1 MIRIA
6 VVGGN
11 IAGGALISLLRTE
24 PNIKIVGIYEEKLD
38 APGAMLAQK
47 WAIPV
52 FSSIEELVKHNPSIV
67 INVLPEPEIT
77 EKITRVFGPEVEV
90 INAKAAKMLWDF
102 IERQK
107 KARVETVK
115 TLQNLNSLTAL
126 TSSVAKLNLK
136 GFLKHSLKKALE
148 IAEAPAGSLVTYS
161 EGRLQLQ
168 CSMGLSKQFIEGTSW
183 DMISGGL
190 TEKVVKEKKIVEIY
204 DTLTSEYNNPALMI
218 ENIRA
223 VLALPIL
230 FGDDCVGIVFIDDFK
245 PRRFSTR
252 QKTTIILLT
261 RIIANTI
268 NWLSGVEELARVQTE
283 MQALMDS
290 ATDLIVLTD
299 REGRITD
306 SNSRFLD
313 YNLSKGELAGMM
325 IGELFEKEQGSLLE
339 EMLKKASV
347 VHEMRV
353 RLKEELRLKTGIE
366 ELILNAT
373 PVKTADTQ
381 AEGYIISMEDVSE
394 KLKLTEELRE
404 AKKSLESLNQML
416 EQKVIERTEALERM
430 NRELEKA
437 NELKGR
443 FIANM
448 SHELRTPLNSIIGF
462 SEILLEETFGK
473 LNDDQMRYVRNIQ
486 NSGKH
491 LLELI
496 NNVLDLSKI
505 DSGRY
510 ELQYETFFVEDVINE
525 VVETMKPMAESK
537 SLNIVIN
544 IDPEIDT
551 LTADRVKV
559 KQILYNLLSNAIKFT
574 PEGGSVSVSAHRDRI
589 NDEEAVRFAVKDT
602 GVGIPPDD
610 LDRIFDEFEQIDTS
624 LSRQYGG
631 VGLGLTLTKRLVEL
645 HGGSISVESTLGKG
659 STFYFTLPV
668 AREVKEEV
676 VEEKKE
682 EFLEAV
688 QLNYPW
694 TKKDAPLILVV
705 EDDKATVELLTIHLT
720 QAGYKVAH
728 AYNGEE
734 AIEKARTLRPFA
746 ITLDVMLPKKDGWEV
761 LQELKSD
768 ETTANIPVIIHSI
781 VDNKDLAFA
790 LGATDYI
797 LKPLDKDILL
807 EKLNEIAATKVKTGL
822 PATVLLIEPEESE
835 AEKLKELLQDSGT
848 IVYVANDLKKGM
860 ELAIAIRPNLIMVN
874 VDTKDDSD
882 GFDIIEELKSSP
894 ATRDIPIFVMSEK
907 DLSVEQR
914 LDMLGKIDRV
924 LKKRAFDTKELI
936 EHIKELEIIY
946 PKRAGLV
953 DGVTGLFSHRY
964 FHIRL
969 AQEIERAERYKLPLI
984 LVMIDIDHFGN
995 YIEKAGQYNANTVLK
1010 KVGDLLKRNIR
1021 GSDIVVRYGG
1031 DSFSVVLPNTVL
1043 NAGISLSNRFNAI
1056 IKNFPFPQEEVQPK
1070 KRITASVGLAFYSG
1084 QSPEELILCA
1094 EKALSYAISKGGDRV
1109 EVFSKEIESFKV

>member
-6 VVGGN
+6 IVGGN
-11 IAGGALISLLRTE
+11 IAGGALLSLLRTE
-24 PNIKIVGIYEEKLD
+24 PNIKVVGVYEEKAD

-47 WAIPV
+47 WGIPV
-52 FSSIEELVKHNPSIV
+52 CTTLEELVHHNPSIV
-67 INVLPEPEIT
+67 INVLSEPEIT
-77 EKITRVFGPEVEV
+77 ERIRDTLGKDVEI
-90 INAKAAKMLWDF
+90 INARAAKMLWDF
-102 IERQK
+102 VERQK

-126 TSSVAKLNLK
+126 TSTVAKLNLK
-136 GFLKHSLKKALE
+136 GFLKNSLKKALE

-168 CSMGLSKQFIEGTSW
+168 CASGLSKRFIEGTSW
-183 DMISGGL
+183 DIMSGGL
-190 TEKVVKEKKIVEIY
+190 TEKIVKEKKIVEIY
-204 DTLTSEYNNPALMI
+204 DTLTSEYNNPSLMI

-223 VLALPIL
+223 VLALPIIY
-230 FGDDCVGIVFIDDFK
+230 GEDCEGILFIDDFK

-252 QKTTIILLT
+252 QKTTLILLT
-261 RIIANTI
+261 RIVANTI
-268 NWLSGVEELARVQTE
+268 SWLSRVEEAMRVQRE
-283 MQALMDS
+283 IDALMDS
-290 ATDLIVLTD
+290 ANVLIIITDN
-299 REGRITD
+299 EGRITD
-306 SNSRFLD
+306 CNSKFLD
-313 YNLSKGELAGMM
+313 YNLSKSEMAGRM
-325 IGELFEKEQGSLLE
+325 IGEIFDEKQGALIE
-339 EMLKKASV
+339 EIIKKASV
-347 VHEMRV
+347 VHEMNVKFDRELT
-353 RLKEELRLKTGIE
+353 LKSGIE
-366 ELILNAT
+366 ELLLNAT
-373 PVKTADTQ
+373 PIKSIEGTVD
-381 AEGYIISMEDVSE
+381 GYIFSLEDISE
-394 KLKLTEELRE
+394 KLRLDRELSE
-404 AKKSLESLNQML
+404 TKKSLETLNQML
-416 EQKVIERTEALERM
+416 EQKVIERTETLERM

-462 SEILLEETFGK
+462 SDILLEETFGE
-473 LNDDQMRYVRNIQ
+473 LNNDQKRYIKNIQ
-486 NSGKH
+486 SSGKH

-537 SLNIVIN
+537 SLNIIIN

-574 PEGGSVSVSAHRDRI
+574 PEGGSVSISASKDRI
-589 NDEEAVRFAVKDT
+589 NDEEAVRFAIKDT

-645 HGGSISVESTLGKG
+645 HGGTISVESTLGKG
-659 STFYFTLPV
+659 STFYFSLPV
-668 AREVKEEV
+668 AKEVKEEV
-676 VEEKKE
+676 VEEKE
-682 EFLEAV
+682 EFIEAV

-705 EDDKATVELLTIHLT
+705 EDDKATIELLTIHLT

-761 LQELKSD
+761 LQELKID

-822 PATVLLIEPEESE
+822 PPTVLLIEPDEAE
-835 AEKLKELLQDSGT
+835 AEKLKEILQDSGT
-848 IVYVANDLKKGM
+848 IVYVARDLKKGM

-874 VDTKDDSD
+874 VDAGEETD

-894 ATRDIPIFVMSEK
+894 ATRDIPIFVLSEK

-946 PKRAGLV
+946 PRRAGLV

-984 LVMIDIDHFGN
+984 LVMIDLDHFGN
-995 YIEKAGQYNANTVLK
+995 YIENAGQYNANTVLK

>member
-1 MIRIA
+1 MIRVAIS
-6 VVGGN
+6 GGN
-11 IAGGALISLLRTE
+11 IAGGALLSLLRTE
-24 PNIKIVGIYEEKLD
+24 PNIKVVALYEVKAD
-38 APGAMLAQK
+38 APGAMLARK
-47 WAIPV
+47 WGIPIC
-52 FSSIEELVKHNPSIV
+52 SRIEELSQHNPAIV
-67 INVLPEPEIT
+67 INVLTEPE
-77 EKITRVFGPEVEV
+77 VFKEIRDTLGKDVEIV
-90 INAKAAKMLWDF
+90 NPRAAKMLWDF
-102 IERQK
+102 VERQK

-126 TSSVAKLNLK
+126 TSTVDRLSLK
-136 GFLKHSLKKALE
+136 DFLALSLKKALE
-148 IAEAPAGSLVTYS
+148 IAEAPAGSLVTHS
-161 EGRLQLQ
+161 EGTLKLQ
-168 CSMGLSKQFIEGTSW
+168 CAQGLSKSFIEGISW
-183 DMISGGL
+183 QMMPGGL
-190 TEKVVKEKKIVEIY
+190 TEKVVKEKKIIEIY
-204 DTLTSEYNNPALMI
+204 DTLTSEYNNPSLMI

-223 VLALPIL
+223 VLALPVMY
-230 FGDDCVGIVFIDDFK
+230 GQDCVGILFIDDFK

-252 QKTTIILLT
+252 QKTTLILLSRIIGNSLSWLT
-261 RIIANTI
+261 RI
-268 NWLSGVEELARVQTE
+268 EETASVQRQFE
-283 MQALMDS
+283 AIMDS
-290 ATDLIVLTD
+290 SGDLILITD
-299 REGRITD
+299 PEGRITD
-306 SNSRFLD
+306 CNSRFLD
-313 YNLSKGELAGMM
+313 YNLSKSEL
-325 IGELFEKEQGSLLE
+325 IGRLISDIFQQEHKSLVE
-339 EMLKKASV
+339 ETVKKVSV
-347 VHEMRV
+347 VHEV
-353 RLKEELRLKTGIE
+353 NLSFDEELTLKTGIE
-366 ELILNAT
+366 ELVLNAT
-373 PVKTADTQ
+373 PVKLPDGTVK
-381 AEGYIISMEDVSE
+381 GYIFS
-394 KLKLTEELRE
+394 LKDITERKGLERELNE
-404 AKKSLESLNQML
+404 AKQSLESLNQML

-473 LNDDQMRYVRNIQ
+473 LNDDQLRYVRNIQ
-486 NSGKH
+486 SSGKH

-510 ELQYETFFVEDVINE
+510 ELQYETFFVEEIINE
-525 VVETMKPMAESK
+525 VVETMKPMAEEK
-537 SLNIVIN
+537 SIEMVIN
-544 IDPEIDT
+544 IEPEIDT

-574 PEGGSVSVSAHRDRI
+574 PEGGSVSISAGHDRI
-589 NDEEAVRFAVKDT
+589 NNEEAIRFAVKDT

-645 HGGSISVESTLGKG
+645 HGGTISVESTLGKG

-668 AREVKEEV
+668 AKEVKEEV
-676 VEEKKE
+676 VEQKE
-682 EFLEAV
+682 EFVEAV

-705 EDDKATVELLTIHLT
+705 EDDKATIELLTIHLT

-734 AIEKARTLRPFA
+734 ALEKARTLRPFA

-807 EKLNEIAATKVKTGL
+807 EKLNEIASTKVRTGL
-822 PATVLLIEPEESE
+822 PPTVLLIEPEERE
-835 AEKLKELLQDSGT
+835 ADKLKEILQDSGT
-848 IVYVANDLKKGM
+848 IVYVARDMKKGM

-874 VDTKDDSD
+874 VDGGDED
-882 GFDIIEELKSSP
+882 GFDIVEELKSSP
-894 ATRDIPIFVMSEK
+894 ATRDIPIFVLSEK
-907 DLSVEQR
+907 DITVEQR

-946 PKRAGLV
+946 PRRAGLV

-964 FHIRL
+964 FHLRL

-984 LVMIDIDHFGN
+984 LVMIDLDHFGN
-995 YIEKAGQYNANTVLK
+995 YLEKAGQHNANTVLK

-1031 DSFSVVLPNTVL
+1031 DSFAVVLPNTVL

-1094 EKALSYAISKGGDRV
+1094 EKALNFAISKGGDRV